1 MGWRSWGF
9 ATLHPRAGSPAG
21 QPGWA
26 ARLYAIGR
34 VRPLFVFNGCLSHLL
49 DFTYDSAF
57 VESRSANK
65 MSKYRQR
72 GYMDS
77 DRESQRPK
85 SQSKPQSKPQDRDGP
100 RSPRMMAFGEA
111 SKCTACGAKSPAN
124 INVDSSCPK
133 CNADLHSCRQCTH
146 FDPGARL
153 ECNKPIPARIVNKH
167 ARNEC
172 ELFATRIVVERET
185 SSGPPTDAR
194 DAFAKLFKK

>member
-1 MGWRSWGF
+1 
-9 ATLHPRAGSPAG
+9 
-21 QPGWA
+21 
-26 ARLYAIGR
+26 
-34 VRPLFVFNGCLSHLL
+34 
-49 DFTYDSAF
+49 
-57 VESRSANK
+57 
-65 MSKYRQR
+65 MSDRKYNQR
-72 GYMDS
+72 GYMQS

-85 SQSKPQSKPQDRDGP
+85 SQSKPQSKPQDREGP

-111 SKCTACGAKSPAN
+111 SKCTACGAKAPPN

-172 ELFATRIVVERET
+172 ELFSARIVVERET